1 MKVIARALTLVAL
14 TACLVPIGA
23 QAAEPEKVV
32 VRNRKYTADGKFEAS
47 VNVGF
52 SLATYLTDHTNF
64 NASVAYNLTEN
75 WALELGGGYAYTR
88 HTSVADAASATIVKD
103 NPTKSA
109 KVVDDFTDLW
119 QMTWSA
125 TGALR
130 WTPIYGKINLAA
142 ELPVHFQFYLLLGGG
157 AGGMKRD
164 SLVYCI
170 GSRPT
175 SGAVSCGFGE
185 DDALKPL
192 HQTEVK
198 PIILGGFGM
207 KFFVTQWLGLRLEV
221 RDMAFPDSYR
231 VEINRAA
238 AEGDSGAADGGAP
251 TQGKDADSPG
261 FTHLV
266 FAQVGFVFTF

>member
-32 VRNRKYTADGKFEAS
+32 VRNRKFTADGKFEAS
-47 VNVGF
+47 LNVGL

-64 NASVAYNLTEN
+64 NGSVAYNLTEN

-88 HTSVADAASATIVKD
+88 HTSVANAASDTIVKD
-103 NPTKSA
+103 DPNRSA

-130 WTPIYGKINLAA
+130 WTPLYGKINVAA

-157 AGGMKRD
+157 VGGMKRD

-170 GSRPT
+170 GSR
-175 SGAVSCGFGE
+175 SGAVTCGNGE
-185 DDALKPL
+185 DDVLQPL
-192 HQTEVK
+192 HQEEIK

-207 KFFVTQWLGLRLEV
+207 KFFVTQWLGLRLEI
-221 RDMAFPDSYR
+221 RDEAFPDSYR
-231 VEINRAA
+231 VQINRAS
-238 AEGDSGAADGGAP
+238 AEADSGALDGAP
-251 TQGKDADSPG
+251 TQGSEAPSPG

-266 FAQVGFVFTF
+266 FAPVGFVFTF